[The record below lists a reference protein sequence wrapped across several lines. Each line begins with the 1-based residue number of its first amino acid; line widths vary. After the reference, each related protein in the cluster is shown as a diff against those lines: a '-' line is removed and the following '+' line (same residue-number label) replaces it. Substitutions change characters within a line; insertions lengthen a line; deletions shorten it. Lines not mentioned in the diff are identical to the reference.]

1 MLSVKLLFIRNLIIK
16 IMLLLSSL
24 LLLFIYYCYIDIE
37 TVDGALQPVKIYIIL
52 VYLNII
58 IFM

>member
-1 MLSVKLLFIRNLIIK
+1 
-16 IMLLLSSL
+16 MLLLSSL

-37 TVDGALQPVKIYIIL
+37 TVDRALQPVKIYIIL

>member
-1 MLSVKLLFIRNLIIK
+1 
-16 IMLLLSSL
+16 MLLLSSL
-24 LLLFIYYCYIDIE
+24 LLLFIYFCYIDIQ

>member
-1 MLSVKLLFIRNLIIK
+1 
-16 IMLLLSSL
+16 MLLLSSL
-24 LLLFIYYCYIDIE
+24 LLLFFYYCYIDIE